1 MGIVKLYIMYW
12 GVFTVIIIAW
22 VVPKVLPNI
31 TKNGTIFCAK
41 LTKQLISH
49 SDSDTVSASYRSF
62 F

>member
-31 TKNGTIFCAK
+31 TKIETIFCAK
-41 LTKQLISH
+41 LTK
-49 SDSDTVSASYRSF
+49 TAYF
-62 F
+62 A

>member
-31 TKNGTIFCAK
+31 TKNEIIFCTK
-41 LTKQLISH
+41 LTK
-49 SDSDTVSASYRSF
+49 TAYF
-62 F
+62 A

>member
-41 LTKQLISH
+41 FTK
-49 SDSDTVSASYRSF
+49 TAYF
-62 F
+62 A